1 MADGAFDA
9 DRAGRQERPS
19 PGLERRSWATAGQRW
34 RARRAAHEPPPRR
47 LVMSVVLSTER
58 LRLELARRGWG
69 TADLARAARV
79 SAPMIGAAV
88 AGRPVA
94 PGTLRRIATALA
106 EPRQSPRLMTSCLIS
121 ARVHSPASKAPPRLG
136 SRCA

>member
-19 PGLERRSWATAGQRW
+19 PGLERRSWATAGQSW

-58 LRLELARRGWG
+58 LPLELARRGWG
-69 TADLARAARV
+69 KADLARAARV
-79 SAPMIGAAV
+79 SAPTIGAAV

-94 PGTLRRIATALA
+94 PGTRRRIATALA
-106 EPRQSPRLMTSCLIS
+106 DT
-121 ARVHSPASKAPPRLG
+121 PPVAGVDDILLDQR
-136 SRCA
+136 